1 MRGLHFPAGASRPSR
16 PQLFFGALVVES
28 DPVVASR
35 MKRILGHLAPERRVV
50 LAPTCEEA
58 EAMLASLP
66 FDLVFVDMQLYPI
79 GQGAA
84 LIGDVRAKLPRA
96 QVIAMSDTDERELV
110 LSAFASG
117 ATGYLLSDAED
128 ADIAFALRAL
138 ATGTVL
144 DPRAAGHLLDL
155 IAETLATPERA
166 AAGLRE
172 ESGFG
177 ACRKLELRPRS
188 QAAADEMRRSLPD

>member
-1 MRGLHFPAGASRPSR
+1 
-16 PQLFFGALVVES
+16 
-28 DPVVASR
+28 
-35 MKRILGHLAPERRVV
+35 
-50 LAPTCEEA
+50 
-58 EAMLASLP
+58 MLASLP
-66 FDLVFVDMQLYPI
+66 FDLVLVDMQLYPI

-117 ATGYLLSDAED
+117 ATGYLLSDAEH
-128 ADIAFALRAL
+128 ADIASALRPL
-138 ATGTVL
+138 ATAPVL
-144 DPRAAGHLLDL
+144 DPRVAGHLLDL
-155 IAETLATPERA
+155 VAETLATPERA

-188 QAAADEMRRSLPD
+188 QAAADEMHRSLPD